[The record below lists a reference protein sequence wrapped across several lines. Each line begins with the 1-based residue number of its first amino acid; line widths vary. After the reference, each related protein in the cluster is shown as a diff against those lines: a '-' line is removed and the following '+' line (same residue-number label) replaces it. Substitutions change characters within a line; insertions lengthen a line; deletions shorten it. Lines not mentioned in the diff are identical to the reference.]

1 MLVIAGVV
9 LAIVG
14 LSLDS
19 SIVYTVWVDGR
30 ALHPA
35 LKPQVQEVQD
45 SLSEKLNVCCAG
57 IVGDGTLYYAQQV
70 DTLDVLMLCI
80 AFCGAAIIAV
90 FSYALFSL
98 MVGKREGKLVVNS
111 MALRR

>member
-9 LAIVG
+9 LAIIG

-35 LKPQVQEVQD
+35 YNPQVQQLQE
-45 SLSEKLNVCCAG
+45 SLSQKLSGCCAG
-57 IVGDGTLYYAQQV
+57 IVGDGTLYYVQQV

-80 AFCGAAIIAV
+80 AFCGAALIAV

-98 MVGKREGKLVVNS
+98 VVGKRESELIDIS
-111 MALRR
+111 TALPR